1 MNTFPLKLVFN
12 DISKNNIII
21 DLEEDNF
28 IHTTIPPEI
37 NKFNLE
43 DKYLAY
49 IYSKTDIKDVM
60 NNLLEEGSSSITY
73 SYLLQP
79 VIKDDIF
86 RKLLH
91 SFFLKHNFYVK
102 FLKISSNPSKKNKI
116 TGDFD
121 IVITERDIN
130 HTFIQNWI
138 SNLLE
143 SDSDSDEVNRLTI
156 ISDEP
161 DNNINNE
168 NSNIETETDD
178 DDDTLEDT
186 TDEDDEEIKETDE
199 EETKETDDEET
210 DEEETKETDDEETD
224 DEETGEE
231 ETKEMDEEDIKT
243 EDETEETDEEDIKTE
258 DETEDE
264 E

>member
-37 NKFNLE
+37 NNYNLI

-60 NNLLEEGSSSITY
+60 SNLLEEGSSSITY

-79 VIKDDIF
+79 VIKEEIF

-91 SFFLKHNFYVK
+91 SFFVKHNFYVK
-102 FLKISSNPSKKNKI
+102 FSNLGSNPSKKSKI
-116 TGDFD
+116 IGDFE

-130 HTFIQNWI
+130 HTFIQKWI
-138 SNLLE
+138 NNLLE
-143 SDSDSDEVNRLTI
+143 NDNYSETENEEVNTIKI
-156 ISDEP
+156 ISD
-161 DNNINNE
+161 D
-168 NSNIETETDD
+168 NSNIDTEKDDDKEDHVKTETDDEDEDVKTETNDDEDEDDNTETDD
-178 DDDTLEDT
+178 DDDDDDNTETGEDEDVKT
-186 TDEDDEEIKETDE
+186 ESEDDEDV
-199 EETKETDDEET
+199 
-210 DEEETKETDDEETD
+210 
-224 DEETGEE
+224 
-231 ETKEMDEEDIKT
+231 KT
-243 EDETEETDEEDIKTE
+243 ETEEDDEDVKTE
-258 DETEDE
+258 SDDDDE
-264 E
+264 